1 MLGKAGKGIQF
12 VDGKYE
18 NVRIKNVYIL
28 KTYFRLPLGDLGMF
42 LPQIKG
48 GLLYISIIQGWA
60 KVG

>member
-1 MLGKAGKGIQF
+1 MH
-12 VDGKYE
+12 GKYE